1 MIVLCAIGLAVI
13 DLAYGVEVEVSE
25 IWTAIQEEANVE
37 QVSYSGIC
45 ADGTTSTGS

>member
-1 MIVLCAIGLAVI
+1 MLRRGN
-13 DLAYGVEVEVSE
+13 VEVEANE